1 MKSWISGLNL
11 DLKSWIPGLKQT
23 RNWEAEFQVYW
34 DSLRK
39 KVENLDLTA
48 KPCSKQKTNNQQ
60 LLRNK
65 LKLKLKYGVNL
76 RFETQI
82 WKPGADL
89 ELKNLE
95 MRSQIPGLN
104 LEKNRLKPGKDRF
117 LVYFKKST
125 VSLITTNIFTEFMM
139 SMENKTANGSNFSV
153 FSILWL
159 DLAD

>member
-1 MKSWISGLNL
+1 M
-11 DLKSWIPGLKQT
+11 
-23 RNWEAEFQVYW
+23 
-34 DSLRK
+34 
-39 KVENLDLTA
+39 TA

-95 MRSQIPGLN
+95 MRSRIPGLN

-117 LVYFKKST
+117 LVYFKKSIDWYQIDPKWKLVT
-125 VSLITTNIFTEFMM
+125 P
-139 SMENKTANGSNFSV
+139 
-153 FSILWL
+153 SII
-159 DLAD
+159 

>member
-1 MKSWISGLNL
+1 MG
-11 DLKSWIPGLKQT
+11 
-23 RNWEAEFQVYW
+23 
-34 DSLRK
+34 
-39 KVENLDLTA
+39 LTA
-48 KPCSKQKTNNQQ
+48 EPCSKQTNNQQ

-76 RFETQI
+76 RFKTQI

-125 VSLITTNIFTEFMM
+125 VWTKLSLKVIMSVEF
-139 SMENKTANGSNFSV
+139 SR
-153 FSILWL
+153 
-159 DLAD
+159 

>member
-1 MKSWISGLNL
+1 M
-11 DLKSWIPGLKQT
+11 
-23 RNWEAEFQVYW
+23 
-34 DSLRK
+34 
-39 KVENLDLTA
+39 TA

-95 MRSQIPGLN
+95 MRSRIPGLN

-117 LVYFKKST
+117 LVYFKKSVVDNVGRT
-125 VSLITTNIFTEFMM
+125 WEKYLSFTPKKFQNHSYLVGFKQIILDSACKSFEGRMNIRIIF
-139 SMENKTANGSNFSV
+139 NFV
-153 FSILWL
+153 IQ
-159 DLAD
+159 